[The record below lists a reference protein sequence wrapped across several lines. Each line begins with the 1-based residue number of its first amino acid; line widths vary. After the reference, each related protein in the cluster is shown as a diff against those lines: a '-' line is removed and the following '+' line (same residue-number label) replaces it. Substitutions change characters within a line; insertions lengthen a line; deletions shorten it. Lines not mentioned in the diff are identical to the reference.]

1 MKDTKKKNLI
11 IPILIILIII
21 AIIGTIV
28 FIVTANKPEKTVEE
42 FFTRLKEGNIEEAK
56 KYIDNYNDLFEEEQE
71 EQENTEEDFADVL
84 NNEENQKLLFTDIQ
98 TNIKEVKKEG
108 NTAKIQVELT
118 TKNFKTIMTNYINK
132 IIQLSMSTVV
142 GGENLTQEEINNA
155 IKDYF
160 IEELKNESID
170 KVTTTQ
176 EITLIKKEGK
186 WIIEAND
193 NLRTLIYPGLEE
205 AFQEITN
212 QLS

>member
-1 MKDTKKKNLI
+1 
-11 IPILIILIII
+11 
-21 AIIGTIV
+21 
-28 FIVTANKPEKTVEE
+28 
-42 FFTRLKEGNIEEAK
+42 
-56 KYIDNYNDLFEEEQE
+56 
-71 EQENTEEDFADVL
+71 
-84 NNEENQKLLFTDIQ
+84 
-98 TNIKEVKKEG
+98 
-108 NTAKIQVELT
+108 
-118 TKNFKTIMTNYINK
+118 
-132 IIQLSMSTVV
+132 MSTVV

-176 EITLIKKEGK
+176 EITLNKKEGK

>member
-28 FIVTANKPEKTVEE
+28 SIVTANKPEKTVEE

-176 EITLIKKEGK
+176 EITLNKKEGK

>member
-118 TKNFKTIMTNYINK
+118 TKNFKSIIRNYINK

-176 EITLIKKEGK
+176 EITLNKKEGK

>member
-142 GGENLTQEEINNA
+142 GGENLTQEE
-155 IKDYF
+155 KTHWQ
-160 IEELKNESID
+160 KN
-170 KVTTTQ
+170 
-176 EITLIKKEGK
+176 
-186 WIIEAND
+186 
-193 NLRTLIYPGLEE
+193 
-205 AFQEITN
+205 
-212 QLS
+212 

>member
-1 MKDTKKKNLI
+1 MKKTKKKNLI

-176 EITLIKKEGK
+176 EITLNKKEGK

>member
-71 EQENTEEDFADVL
+71 EQENAEEDFADVL

-118 TKNFKTIMTNYINK
+118 TKNFKTIITNYINK

-176 EITLIKKEGK
+176 EITLNKKEGK

>member
-176 EITLIKKEGK
+176 EITLNKKEGK

>member
-170 KVTTTQ
+170 KATTTQ
-176 EITLIKKEGK
+176 EITLNKKEGK